1 MKTED
6 LVRKKLIA
14 TISLLALLLSPSLI
28 SANAADFIDEQ
39 VFELEIPTQEAGW
52 TGAFVDD
59 SSVNKFSNYL
69 LGLDETTRGSGLGRA
84 CDDFNSEDC
93 AKYPY
98 FSYNLYLPNC
108 SASITDD
115 CIVDFSAVKADGT
128 VVPAKYMR
136 SFPNETTPTFRGSKA
151 INLPD
156 GWYPSMWSF
165 DGITHAGGENFMLR
179 ASLFAFG
186 NRRAD
191 ASIRPQLR
199 IGVNAISTAP
209 QNASGTWNAATRD
222 VNADG
227 LTNLGG
233 GKGPNCDFFLGIKEC
248 ATPWALPKDVRFKV
262 EVKISSKLSGWVN
275 GRLSDPNVVVTP
287 NGPTGQ
293 TVLIEAAPM
302 QVPIF
307 AIWKRF
313 SDLSPTAQT
322 EITSVGATPGSIP
335 FPKIWRPFY
344 PGQGPEPFDKISKS
358 FSMSNYD
365 QRDFKNFLNLLAVS
379 DDKSIATKSLWH
391 FETAQNGSLFNDP
404 IIRKCSKTD
413 AGISGFVSTNSTM
426 FLLEPPSFN
435 KESQSLDYKVAAP
448 HYDRNGKENI
458 GRYNLVLDS
467 GVARCIYGFTKAPIQ
482 ASVSIL
488 NTDGTQQISTST
500 INEKNGWLYLAVNGY
515 KYSAPT
521 LKVKLSQEETV
532 PTPAVEE
539 PVAPTTGKVLPPVMI
554 NPLKAKSIS
563 VKMGKV
569 VVFTVGN
576 PEIWK
581 GKVLNSA
588 IAKFVPGGPQS
599 SYETNPSLTI
609 LKKGKTSVSL
619 TNGKKTFLL
628 KLTVS

>member
-1 MKTED
+1 M
-6 LVRKKLIA
+6 RKKLIA
-14 TISLLALLLSPSLI
+14 LLSIFALFLAPSLVR
-28 SANAADFIDEQ
+28 AQAADFIDEQ
-39 VFELEIPTQEAGW
+39 VYSLQIPTKEAGW
-52 TGAFVDD
+52 AGAFVDD

-69 LGLDETTRGSGLGRA
+69 LGLDETTKGSGVGKA
-84 CDDFNSEDC
+84 CDDFNSEEC

-108 SASITDD
+108 SDAITDD
-115 CIVDFSAVKADGT
+115 CIVGFSAVKADGT
-128 VVPAKYMR
+128 VVKAKFAR
-136 SFPNETTPTFRGSKA
+136 SFPNETTPSFRGSKA
-151 INLPD
+151 VNLPD
-156 GWYPSMWSF
+156 GWYPSMWTF
-165 DGITHAGGENFMLR
+165 DGISHQGGENFMLR

-191 ASIRPQLR
+191 SAIRPQLR
-199 IGVNAISTAP
+199 IGINAISIAS
-209 QNASGTWNAATRD
+209 QNASGNWNAATRN

-233 GKGPNCDFFLGIKEC
+233 GAGPNCDFFLGIKEC

-275 GRLSDPNVVVTP
+275 GRLSDPNVTITP
-287 NGPTGQ
+287 NGATGQ

-307 AIWKRF
+307 GIWKRF
-313 SDLSPTAQT
+313 KDLSPTAQT

-335 FPKIWRPFY
+335 FPDNWRPLY

-358 FSMSNYD
+358 FSLSNYN
-365 QRDFKNFLNLLAVS
+365 QTDFKNFLNLLALS

-391 FETAQNGSLFNDP
+391 FETAQNGNLFNDP
-404 IIRKCSKTD
+404 VIRKCSKTD

-435 KESQSLDYKVAAP
+435 EQSQSLDYKVAAP

-467 GVARCIYGFTKAPIQ
+467 KVARCIYGFTSAPIQ

-488 NTDGTQQISTST
+488 NTDGTQQVSTSI
-500 INEKNGWLYLAVNGY
+500 INEKNGWLYLSVNGY
-515 KYSAPT
+515 TYSAPT
-521 LKVKLSQEETV
+521 LKVKLIQDA
-532 PTPAVEE
+532 PTPTAV
-539 PVAPTTGKVLPPVMI
+539 AVLPPVMI
-554 NPLKAKSIS
+554 NPLKAKTIS
-563 VKMGKV
+563 AKVGKV
-569 VVFTVGN
+569 VVFTVADPAN
-576 PEIWK
+576 WK
-581 GKVLNSA
+581 GKVADSK

-599 SYETNPSLTI
+599 TYETNPSLTI
-609 LKKGKTSVSL
+609 LKKGKTTVSL
-619 TNGKKTFLL
+619 TNGKKTYLL

>member
-1 MKTED
+1 M
-6 LVRKKLIA
+6 RKKLIA
-14 TISLLALLLSPSLI
+14 LLSIFALFLAPSLVR
-28 SANAADFIDEQ
+28 AQAADFIDEQ
-39 VFELEIPTQEAGW
+39 VYSLQIPTKEAGW
-52 TGAFVDD
+52 AGAFVDD

-69 LGLDETTRGSGLGRA
+69 LGLDETTKGSGVGKA
-84 CDDFNSEDC
+84 CDDFNSEEC

-108 SASITDD
+108 SDSITDD
-115 CIVDFSAVKADGT
+115 CIVGFSAVKADGT
-128 VVPAKYMR
+128 VVKAKFAR
-136 SFPNETTPTFRGSKA
+136 SFPNETTPSFRGAKA
-151 INLPD
+151 VNLPD
-156 GWYPSMWSF
+156 GWYPSMWTF
-165 DGITHAGGENFMLR
+165 DGISHQGGDNFMLR

-191 ASIRPQLR
+191 SAIRPQLR
-199 IGVNAISTAP
+199 IGVNAISTAS
-209 QNASGTWNAATRD
+209 QNASGNWNAATRN

-233 GKGPNCDFFLGIKEC
+233 GAGPNCDFFLGIKEC
-248 ATPWALPKDVRFKV
+248 ATPWALPNDVRFKV

-275 GRLSDPNVVVTP
+275 GRLSDPNVTITP
-287 NGPTGQ
+287 NGATGQ

-307 AIWKRF
+307 GIWKRF
-313 SDLSPTAQT
+313 KDLSPTAQT

-335 FPKIWRPFY
+335 FPDNWRPLY

-358 FSMSNYD
+358 FSLSNYN
-365 QRDFKNFLNLLAVS
+365 QTDFKNFLNLLALS

-391 FETAQNGSLFNDP
+391 FETAQNGNLFNDP
-404 IIRKCSKTD
+404 VIRKCSKTD

-435 KESQSLDYKVAAP
+435 EQSQSLDYKVAAP

-467 GVARCIYGFTKAPIQ
+467 KVARCIYGFTSAPIQ

-488 NTDGTQQISTST
+488 NTDGTQQVSTSI
-500 INEKNGWLYLAVNGY
+500 INEKNGWLYLSVNGY
-515 KYSAPT
+515 TYSAPT
-521 LKVKLSQEETV
+521 LKVKLIQDA
-532 PTPAVEE
+532 PTPTAV
-539 PVAPTTGKVLPPVMI
+539 AVLPPVMI
-554 NPLKAKSIS
+554 NPLKAKTIS
-563 VKMGKV
+563 AKVGKV
-569 VVFTVGN
+569 VVFTVADPAN
-576 PEIWK
+576 WK
-581 GKVLNSA
+581 GKVADSK

-599 SYETNPSLTI
+599 TYETNPSLTI
-609 LKKGKTSVSL
+609 LKKGKTTVSL
-619 TNGKKTFLL
+619 TNGKKTYLL

>member
-1 MKTED
+1 
-6 LVRKKLIA
+6 VRKKLIA
-14 TISLLALLLSPSLI
+14 LLSIFALFLAPSLVR
-28 SANAADFIDEQ
+28 AQAADFIDEQ
-39 VFELEIPTQEAGW
+39 VYSLQIPTKEAGW
-52 TGAFVDD
+52 AGAFVDD

-69 LGLDETTRGSGLGRA
+69 LGLDETTKGSGVGKA
-84 CDDFNSEDC
+84 CDDFNSEEC

-108 SASITDD
+108 SDAIPDD
-115 CIVDFSAVKADGT
+115 CIVGFSAVKADGT
-128 VVPAKYMR
+128 VVKAKFAR
-136 SFPNETTPTFRGSKA
+136 SFPNETTPSFRGSKA
-151 INLPD
+151 VNLPD
-156 GWYPSMWSF
+156 GWYPSMWTF
-165 DGITHAGGENFMLR
+165 DGISHQGGENFMLR

-191 ASIRPQLR
+191 SAIRPQLR
-199 IGVNAISTAP
+199 IGINAISIAS
-209 QNASGTWNAATRD
+209 QNASGNWNAATRN

-233 GKGPNCDFFLGIKEC
+233 GAGPNCDFFLGIKEC

-275 GRLSDPNVVVTP
+275 GRLSDPNVTITP
-287 NGPTGQ
+287 NGATGQ

-307 AIWKRF
+307 GIWKRF
-313 SDLSPTAQT
+313 KDLSPTAQT

-335 FPKIWRPFY
+335 FPDNWRPLY

-358 FSMSNYD
+358 FSLSNYN
-365 QRDFKNFLNLLAVS
+365 QTDFKNFLNLLALS

-391 FETAQNGSLFNDP
+391 FETAQNGNLFNDP
-404 IIRKCSKTD
+404 VIRKCSKTD

-435 KESQSLDYKVAAP
+435 EQSQSLDYKVAAP

-467 GVARCIYGFTKAPIQ
+467 KVARCIYGFTSAPIQ

-488 NTDGTQQISTST
+488 NTDGSQQVSTSI
-500 INEKNGWLYLAVNGY
+500 INEKNGWLYLSVNGY
-515 KYSAPT
+515 TYSAPT
-521 LKVKLSQEETV
+521 LKVKLIQDA
-532 PTPAVEE
+532 PTPA
-539 PVAPTTGKVLPPVMI
+539 PSAVAVLPPVMI
-554 NPLKAKSIS
+554 NPLKAKTIS
-563 VKMGKV
+563 ARVGKV
-569 VVFTVGN
+569 VVFTVADPAN
-576 PEIWK
+576 WK
-581 GKVLNSA
+581 GKVADSK

-599 SYETNPSLTI
+599 TYETNPSLTI
-609 LKKGKTSVSL
+609 LKKGKTTVSL
-619 TNGKKTFLL
+619 TNGKKTYLL

>member
-1 MKTED
+1 
-6 LVRKKLIA
+6 VRKKQIA
-14 TISLLALLLSPSLI
+14 LLSILTLLLAPNLMR
-28 SANAADFIDEQ
+28 AQAADFIDEQ
-39 VFELEIPTQEAGW
+39 VYSLQIPTKEAGW
-52 TGAFVDD
+52 AGAFVDD

-69 LGLDETTRGSGLGRA
+69 LGLDETTKGSGVGKA
-84 CDDFNSEDC
+84 CDDFNSEEC

-108 SASITDD
+108 SDSITDD
-115 CIVDFSAVKADGT
+115 CIVGFSAVKADGT
-128 VVPAKYMR
+128 VVKARFAR
-136 SFPNETTPTFRGSKA
+136 SFPNETTPSFRGAKA
-151 INLPD
+151 VNLPD
-156 GWYPSMWSF
+156 GWYPSMWTF
-165 DGITHAGGENFMLR
+165 DGISHQGGDNFMLR

-191 ASIRPQLR
+191 SAIRPQLR
-199 IGVNAISTAP
+199 IGVNAISTAS
-209 QNASGTWNAATRD
+209 QNASGNWNAATRN

-233 GKGPNCDFFLGIKEC
+233 GAGPNCDFFLGIKEC
-248 ATPWALPKDVRFKV
+248 ATPWALPNDVRFKV

-275 GRLSDPNVVVTP
+275 GRLSDPNVTITP
-287 NGPTGQ
+287 NGATGQ

-307 AIWKRF
+307 GIWKRF
-313 SDLSPTAQT
+313 KDLSPAAQT

-335 FPKIWRPFY
+335 FPDNWRPLY

-358 FSMSNYD
+358 FSLSNYN
-365 QRDFKNFLNLLAVS
+365 QRDFKNFLNLLALS

-391 FETAQNGSLFNDP
+391 FETAQNGSLFSDP
-404 IIRKCSKTD
+404 IIKKCSKTD

-435 KESQSLDYKVAAP
+435 EESQSLDYKVAAP

-467 GVARCIYGFTKAPIQ
+467 KVARCIYGFTNAPIQ

-488 NTDGTQQISTST
+488 NTDGTQQVSTSI
-500 INEKNGWLYLAVNGY
+500 INEKNGWLYLSVNGY
-515 KYSAPT
+515 TYSAPT
-521 LKVKLSQEETV
+521 LKVKLIQDAQT
-532 PTPAVEE
+532 PTPSAST
-539 PVAPTTGKVLPPVMI
+539 ALPPVII
-554 NPLKAKSIS
+554 NPLKAKTIS
-563 VKMGKV
+563 VKVGKV
-569 VVFTVGN
+569 VVFTVADPAN
-576 PEIWK
+576 WK
-581 GKVLNSA
+581 GKVADSK

-599 SYETNPSLTI
+599 TYETNPSLTI
-609 LKKGKTSVSL
+609 LKKGKTTVSL
-619 TNGKKTFLL
+619 TNGKKTYLL

>member
-1 MKTED
+1 
-6 LVRKKLIA
+6 VRKKLIA
-14 TISLLALLLSPSLI
+14 LLSIFALFLAPSLVR
-28 SANAADFIDEQ
+28 AQAADFIDEQ
-39 VFELEIPTQEAGW
+39 VYSLQIPTKEAGW
-52 TGAFVDD
+52 AGAFVDD

-69 LGLDETTRGSGLGRA
+69 LGLDETTKGSGVGKA
-84 CDDFNSEDC
+84 CDDFNSEEC

-108 SASITDD
+108 SDSITDD
-115 CIVDFSAVKADGT
+115 CIVGFSAVKADGT
-128 VVPAKYMR
+128 VVKAKFAR
-136 SFPNETTPTFRGSKA
+136 SFPNETTPSFRGAKA
-151 INLPD
+151 VNLPD
-156 GWYPSMWSF
+156 GWYPSMWTF
-165 DGITHAGGENFMLR
+165 DGISHQGGDNFMLR

-191 ASIRPQLR
+191 SAIRPQLR
-199 IGVNAISTAP
+199 IGVNAISTAS
-209 QNASGTWNAATRD
+209 QNASGNWNAATRN

-233 GKGPNCDFFLGIKEC
+233 GAGPNCDFFLGIKEC
-248 ATPWALPKDVRFKV
+248 ATPWALPNDVRFKV

-275 GRLSDPNVVVTP
+275 GRLSDPNVTITP
-287 NGPTGQ
+287 NGATGQ

-307 AIWKRF
+307 GIWKRF
-313 SDLSPTAQT
+313 KDLSPAAQT

-335 FPKIWRPFY
+335 FPDNWRPLY

-358 FSMSNYD
+358 FSLSNYN
-365 QRDFKNFLNLLAVS
+365 QRDFKNFLNLLALS

-391 FETAQNGSLFNDP
+391 FETAQNGSLFSDP
-404 IIRKCSKTD
+404 IIKKCSKTD

-435 KESQSLDYKVAAP
+435 EESQSLDYKVAAP

-467 GVARCIYGFTKAPIQ
+467 KVARCIYGFTNAPIQ

-488 NTDGTQQISTST
+488 NTDGTQQVSTSI
-500 INEKNGWLYLAVNGY
+500 INEKNGWLYLSVNGY
-515 KYSAPT
+515 TYSAPT
-521 LKVKLSQEETV
+521 LKVKLIQDA
-532 PTPAVEE
+532 PTPTAV
-539 PVAPTTGKVLPPVMI
+539 AVLPPVMI
-554 NPLKAKSIS
+554 NPLKAKTIS
-563 VKMGKV
+563 AKVGKV
-569 VVFTVGN
+569 VVFTVADPAN
-576 PEIWK
+576 WK
-581 GKVLNSA
+581 GKVADSK

-599 SYETNPSLTI
+599 TYETNPSLTI
-609 LKKGKTSVSL
+609 LKKGKTTVSL
-619 TNGKKTFLL
+619 TNGKKTYLL

>member
-1 MKTED
+1 
-6 LVRKKLIA
+6 VRKKLIA
-14 TISLLALLLSPSLI
+14 LLSIFAFILAPSLV
-28 SANAADFIDEQ
+28 SAQAADFIDEQ
-39 VFELEIPTQEAGW
+39 VYDLEIPTNEAGW
-52 TGAFVDD
+52 AGAFVDD

-108 SASITDD
+108 SDSITDD
-115 CIVDFSAVKADGT
+115 CIVGFSAVKADGT
-128 VVPAKYMR
+128 TVKAKFLR
-136 SFPNETTPTFRGSKA
+136 SFPNETSPTFKGSKA

-156 GWYPSMWSF
+156 GWFPSMWTF

-179 ASLFAFG
+179 ASLFGF
-186 NRRAD
+186 NSPRSI
-191 ASIRPQLR
+191 ASLRPQLR

-209 QNASGTWNAATRD
+209 QNASGSWNAATRNQ
-222 VNADG
+222 NADG

-233 GKGPNCDFFLGIKEC
+233 GKGPNCEFFLGIKEC

-262 EVKISSKLSGWVN
+262 EVKTSAKLSGWVN
-275 GRLSDPNVVVTP
+275 GRLSDPNVIVTP
-287 NGPTGQ
+287 NGATGQ

-313 SDLSPTAQT
+313 TDLSPTAQRD
-322 EITSVGATPGSIP
+322 ITSVGATPGSIP
-335 FPKIWRPFY
+335 FPSNWRPFY

-358 FSMSNYD
+358 FSLSNYN
-365 QRDFKNFLNLLAVS
+365 QGDFKNFLNLLAVS

-391 FETAQNGSLFNDP
+391 FETAQNGSLFSDP

-435 KESQSLDYKVAAP
+435 KESQSLDYQVAAP

-467 GVARCIYGFTKAPIQ
+467 KVARCIYEFTSAPIQ
-482 ASVSIL
+482 ASVSIQ
-488 NTDGTQQISTST
+488 NSDGTQQVSTT
-500 INEKNGWLYLAVNGY
+500 TVNEKNGWLYLSVNGY
-515 KYSAPT
+515 TYSAPT
-521 LKVKLSQEETV
+521 LKVKLSQDA
-532 PTPAVEE
+532 PTPATSAE
-539 PVAPTTGKVLPPVMI
+539 PTALPAIAV
-554 NPLKAKSIS
+554 NPLKAKTIS
-563 VKMGKV
+563 AKLGKV
-569 VVFTVGN
+569 VVFKVAD
-576 PEIWK
+576 PAIWK
-581 GKVLNSA
+581 GKVADSK
-588 IAKFVPGGPQS
+588 IAKFVGGGPKS
-599 SYETNPSLTI
+599 MYESNPSLTLI
-609 LKKGKTSVSL
+609 KKGKTTISL
-619 TNGKKTFLL
+619 TDGKKTYLL